1 MGEVSGS
8 RPEGV
13 QGEKGKIKWIR
24 SLGNM
29 KKRKRG
35 NGARGKREWARG
47 QREIARKSTQS
58 NPLLFIR

>member
-24 SLGNM
+24 SLGSM

-35 NGARGKREWARG
+35 NGVREKENGREDSAR
-47 QREIARKSTQS
+47 
-58 NPLLFIR
+58 